1 MPSRAIARRE
11 YAPDL
16 FDLRR
21 NFDDFFSRFSSSW
34 EPSSANLDW
43 IPAADSY
50 MDQNKFH
57 VRMALPGVRPD
68 EVNLQVH
75 GNELRISGDRK
86 QEVTPPEDRTFQR
99 EIVYGSFERVFT
111 LPEGI
116 QPDKVEANFHNGVL
130 DITAPLSEKALP
142 RRIQISSA
150 DAPSGRKLAA

>member
-1 MPSRAIARRE
+1 MPTRTLARRE
-11 YAPDL
+11 YIPDL

-21 NFDDFFSRFSSSW
+21 NIDDFFSRFSSSW
-34 EPSSANLDW
+34 EPTSANLDW

-75 GNELRISGDRK
+75 GNELRISGERK
-86 QEVTPPEDRTFQR
+86 QEVAPPEDRTFQR

-142 RRIQISSA
+142 RKIQISSS
-150 DAPSGRKLAA
+150 DTPSGRKLAA